1 MVSSLANAIKRK
13 THKERAQPAARAKY
27 GLLEKKKDYRK
38 RAKDFHKKEKAIK
51 TLQRKAEERNPDEF
65 YFAMESARTKGGV
78 HVVPTGEANKYSQAE
93 LALMRTQDV
102 GYLRAKATAEAKKIE
117 RLRSRL
123 HMVDAPRASTHKVFL
138 DSAEEARAFDPAE
151 YFDCPRELLGRASN
165 RPRRA
170 QLEGGG
176 GGGAPGLDAKTAA
189 KLERRKQTSYRELE
203 QREARRATLDKLALR
218 LEAGKA
224 VMTGRGCKR
233 KVAGATADAPAAFRW
248 KQERKR

>member
-1 MVSSLANAIKRK
+1 
-13 THKERAQPAARAKY
+13 
-27 GLLEKKKDYRK
+27 
-38 RAKDFHKKEKAIK
+38 
-51 TLQRKAEERNPDEF
+51 
-65 YFAMESARTKGGV
+65 
-78 HVVPTGEANKYSQAE
+78 
-93 LALMRTQDV
+93 
-102 GYLRAKATAEAKKIE
+102 
-117 RLRSRL
+117 
-123 HMVDAPRASTHKVFL
+123 MVDAPRASTHKVFL

-189 KLERRKQTSYRELE
+189 KLERCARGAGAPGPGASGPRRGSCEACPRPAHRRRSPAAPPGRRLTPSHPCHPHPPSPRARRRKQASYRELE

-224 VMTGRGCKR
+224 VMTGRGRKR